1 MPTRKNRRQ
10 RGGSPALNSWLWGV
24 SSVKPTPAPHQQAP
38 PASKSDNSAPSSQ
51 PQKGAGKR
59 HKKSRRTRRSR
70 GGLSSQLVPFGL
82 TAAVL
87 SSRKRR
93 RPSKKNTRRR

>member
-10 RGGSPALNSWLWGV
+10 RGGSTAVNSWLWGV
-24 SSVKPTPAPHQQAP
+24 TSVKPTPAPHTQAP
-38 PASKSDNSAPSSQ
+38 AATKSNNSTQPTQ

-59 HKKSRRTRRSR
+59 HRRSRRSR

-93 RPSKKNTRRR
+93 RSKKNTRRR